1 MNSDPRRIT
10 LLACNAAAPAY
21 AWNVSSTA
29 PNHLVL
35 VHAFS
40 MLPGALDNARKD
52 VERVV
57 IDGTASPIQYLEF
70 LAALPHTFVG
80 DVLFMRAGGNSF
92 LSSTGRGGDRLIYSL
107 SPTDLEFYLQ
117 TNLLVAA

>member
-10 LLACNAAAPAY
+10 LLACNAAAPAH
-21 AWNVSSTA
+21 AWNVSSSA
-29 PNHLVL
+29 PNHVILVD
-35 VHAFS
+35 AFS
-40 MLPGALDNARKD
+40 MLPWALDNARKD

-57 IDGTASPIQYLEF
+57 INGTASPIEYLEF

-80 DVLFMRAGGNSF
+80 DVLLMRAGGSSF

-107 SPTDLEFYLQ
+107 SPADLEFYLQ
-117 TNLLVAA
+117 ATQLVAA